1 MSDIPEKVKMIRDAK
16 GFSQEDLARHLGVS
30 FPTVNSWERGRVTPY
45 PRHRKALEKLYRE
58 IVEEIGSRRVI
69 IVEDDES
76 SGLVLA
82 DYAAMALPDWTY
94 EVINNG
100 YDAILQIGSKKPG
113 IVLLDIMMPDIDG
126 LQVFKRIK
134 EMKELKN
141 IRILFV
147 TAATDEAILDQ
158 ARNAGAFALIQKPL
172 DREEIMKQIK
182 AAADSVK

>member
-16 GFSQEDLARHLGVS
+16 GFSQEDLARFLGVS

-45 PRHRKALEKLYRE
+45 PRHKKALEKLYRE
-58 IVEEIGSRRVI
+58 IIDEVGSRQVI

-76 SGLVLA
+76 SGIVLK
-82 DYAAMALPDWTY
+82 DYVSMALPDWKC

-126 LQVFKRIK
+126 LEVFKRIRDTQ
-134 EMKELKN
+134 ELRN
-141 IRILFV
+141 IKILFV
-147 TAATDEAILDQ
+147 TAATDEAILDE

-172 DREEIMKQIK
+172 DRQEIIKQLE
-182 AAADSVK
+182 AASAKK